1 MSLDIHLYMTKS
13 VYIVYVYI
21 YIYVCTYRNVIYLYK
36 NYTYTLYDTIYAIC
50 IHYMKHTVT

>member
-13 VYIVYVYI
+13 VYIVYV